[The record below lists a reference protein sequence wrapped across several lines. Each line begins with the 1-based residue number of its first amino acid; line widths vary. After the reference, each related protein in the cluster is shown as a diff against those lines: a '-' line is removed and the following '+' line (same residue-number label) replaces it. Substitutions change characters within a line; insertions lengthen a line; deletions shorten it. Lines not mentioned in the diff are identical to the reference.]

1 MSRKVNLIRCV
12 IAVTIALLLVSCAT
26 SGGGR
31 DIAPASITGAGHAT
45 HAERP
50 VVGLDAGLSAAV
62 DNRLE
67 VRAYVLANRARRE
80 AGLAPLE
87 MRYDLVRLA
96 RRHAKDMAR
105 RDFFSHTNPDGDGP
119 GERARE
125 DRVRYSVLAENLAR
139 VRYSDEPA
147 ALAVEGWLESPG
159 HRRNLLDET
168 AANYCFTGVG
178 VVRREDGTVL
188 LSQVFLR

>member
-1 MSRKVNLIRCV
+1 M

-119 GERARE
+119 SQSLDAAGFDGFTWGENIAWGQRSPQQVVAGWM
-125 DRVRYSVLAENLAR
+125 S
-139 VRYSDEPA
+139 SD
-147 ALAVEGWLESPG
+147 GHCRNIMSPV
-159 HRRNLLDET
+159 
-168 AANYCFTGVG
+168 FTELGVG
-178 VVRREDGTVL
+178 YYLDANDSYRHYWTQNFGTPL
-188 LSQVFLR
+188 

>member
-1 MSRKVNLIRCV
+1 MSKILNI
-12 IAVTIALLLVSCAT
+12 IAGTLALLLVSCAT
-26 SGGGR
+26 SGGGL
-31 DIAPASITGAGHAT
+31 DIAPANRSGTGPAVSVVRPAAGPHS
-45 HAERP
+45 
-50 VVGLDAGLSAAV
+50 GLSAAV

-80 AGLAPLE
+80 AGLEPLE

-96 RRHAKDMAR
+96 RRHAEDMAR
-105 RDFFSHTNPDGDGP
+105 RDFFSHYNPDGDGP
-119 GERARE
+119 GDRARE
-125 DRVRYSVLAENLAR
+125 EQVEFSVFAENLAR
-139 VRYSDEPA
+139 VRHSNEPA
-147 ALAVEGWLESPG
+147 ELAVAGWLESPG

-168 AANYCFTGVG
+168 SVEYRFTGVG